1 MRTFIAVPC
10 DPSAERFIS
19 THLANLRAQPWSREV
34 KWVTPEAMHLTV
46 RFLGEIKASQ
56 QGNLIAC
63 LSYNL
68 RQQRRLSIT
77 LTEPRLFPRPSHPRA
92 IACLVKSH
100 PGLAS
105 LARVVETCAQAI
117 GLPPERRR
125 FAGHVTLGR
134 TRDSF
139 PKLSSLPVTVGEIG
153 MTVDAIV
160 LYKSDLTPTG
170 SRYTP
175 LATFPLR
182 DEADV

>member
-10 DPSAERFIS
+10 NPSAERFIA

-34 KWVTPEAMHLTV
+34 KWVTPEVTHLTL

-56 QGNLIAC
+56 RDDLIAC
-63 LSYNL
+63 LSDNL
-68 RQQRRLSIT
+68 RQHRRLRIT
-77 LTEPRLFPRPSHPRA
+77 LTEPRLFPHPSHPRA
-92 IACLVKSH
+92 IACVVKSH
-100 PGLAS
+100 PGLAT
-105 LARVVETCAQAI
+105 LVRVVEACAQAN
-117 GLPPERRR
+117 GLPPERRP
-125 FAGHVTLGR
+125 FAGHITLGR

-139 PKLSSLPVTVGEIG
+139 PKLSSLPVTVGDTG
-153 MTVDAIV
+153 MTVDAVV

-182 DEADV
+182 DMGDV